1 MISAIIG
8 FVSGI
13 VGWLASVLPDSPF
26 AGLFT
31 GNQSI
36 LTGLGWL
43 NWLLPVGDLLAIFG
57 LFLAVLLIW
66 AAVDFAISKATGAV
80 TGVIGQ

>member
-26 AGLFT
+26 SGLFT
-31 GNQSI
+31 GNQAI

-43 NWLLPVGDLLAIFG
+43 NWLLPWVTCWRFSGCFWPFCLFG
-57 LFLAVLLIW
+57 LPW
-66 AAVDFAISKATGAV
+66 TSRYRRP
-80 TGVIGQ
+80 QEP